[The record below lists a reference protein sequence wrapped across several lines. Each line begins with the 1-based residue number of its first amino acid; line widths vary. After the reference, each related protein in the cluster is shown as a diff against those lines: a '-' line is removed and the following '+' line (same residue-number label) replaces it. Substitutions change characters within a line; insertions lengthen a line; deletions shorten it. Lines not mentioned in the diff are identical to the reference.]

1 MRSQNSNSKWI
12 SQKFTQ
18 EAGQSNWNQYQ
29 VVLNGGARK
38 LRIRDSDNTSTNLTT
53 TWPVLE
59 AGQKVI
65 LTTDYSTFANET
77 IGGTSS
83 VGSTTPNTNLSTQA
97 VSGFTT
103 LSYNSTQMDAFTTY
117 STGTYSRV
125 QAYGGMADIHP
136 EGTRAWFSGYGG
148 VITEYVF
155 STPWDASTAT
165 ASGNTFTSPENI
177 ASWGSAAPGFCW
189 ADDGRLFIVTGYPG
203 MTTQAHYFTTYRAAT
218 PYDLGSLDTTGYS
231 SFYKYTDGHLAKGS
245 GQNDQIAFFKMSR
258 DGTKLVM
265 QGHSHSQAPLGGN
278 IGSNGLYPITATL
291 TSPFNISTID
301 RYIAN
306 NTTYL
311 ATGLNTNIVDTG
323 FNMSHNGRFITK
335 LHSSG
340 LNATGNIYAMAF
352 SVYSLTDPWDISSM
366 STTPSGTI
374 YFPNNYDGVSKQP
387 NSSSYNTCMHGV
399 SPCGRYLV
407 YTAYNGTSN
416 VTDGIYQNRLG
427 IVDLNGVGWDL
438 GDGKNVD
445 ITNHNLSSAPVAA
458 WTQAPK
464 IYVSAETSSARC
476 AVDPVSLAYW
486 KDSSS
491 TSTLVIGH
499 EESGVLT
506 AGDTLLLDDTSTV
519 TISSVVESAGAYT
532 PIIPAT
538 TGSAVTGK
546 LHYTGRSFATGTSS
560 QETTLISTPVYGM
573 SHGAMCFSPDGVNL
587 YVTSSRSLALPSDF
601 VPNANYN
608 NMLVRYKLS
617 TPWNIDT
624 AEWVQ
629 TWDRAL
635 RHTEP
640 AATYLGAHYQIRG
653 VAFNPQGTK
662 LLIYCQYNSGTS
674 SPSNKWLGEWNL
686 ATPWDLNTTQ
696 YVGLQLI
703 NVTSSNYTQTGQM
716 SINSTG
722 TQVSINN
729 VRATT
734 NGTNQRMV
742 IDLTTPY
749 SLSGGVSVPAA
760 WSTNASEQGGFGNFV
775 TKNGKYLIH
784 SSDYSYSISN
794 QYGYPVTV
802 QTFGTIN
809 DLSLNSLTSG
819 TRNTVDRLSGSQTQ
833 MNNTADWAGVYG
845 TTNTSDLPLGFA
857 ASEDGT
863 KLYVYTQDGTIRQF
877 DVRLNDNMYKY
888 TVTIPTQASVPDTVV
903 MPSRATEVSYTSIAL
918 DDNDSDVLV
927 LSTAEI
933 AADSSTRAI
942 QFKIEENAQESLV
955 NSVKVNLWRA

>member
-1 MRSQNSNSKWI
+1 MVMRSQNSNSKWV

-18 EAGQSNWNQYQ
+18 ENGENNWNQYQ

-77 IGGTSS
+77 IGSTSS
-83 VGSTTPNTNLSTQA
+83 VGSTTPTINL
-97 VSGFTT
+97 G
-103 LSYNSTQMDAFTTY
+103 SYSESQIDAFITY
-117 STGTYSRV
+117 STGTYSRAM
-125 QAYGGMADIHP
+125 AYGGMADIHP

-165 ASGNTFTSPENI
+165 ATGNTFTSPE
-177 ASWGSAAPGFCW
+177 AMTGFTSAAPAFNW

-203 MTTQAHYFTTYRAAT
+203 MASSGHFFTTYRAAT

-231 SFYKYTDGHLAKGS
+231 SFYKYTDGHLAKS
-245 GQNDQIAFFKMSR
+245 TMAADVISFFKMSR
-258 DGTKLVM
+258 DGTKMAL
-265 QGHSHSQAPLGGN
+265 QGHNNAARPLGGST
-278 IGSNGLYPITATL
+278 GTGLYPITLTL
-291 TSPFNISTID
+291 SSPFNLATVD
-301 RYIAN
+301 RYNAA

-311 ATGLNTNIVDTG
+311 ASGFNTNITDTG
-323 FNMSHNGRFITK
+323 YNMTHNGRFVTQ
-335 LHSSG
+335 LHSG
-340 LNATGNIYAMAF
+340 VHYDGAYLGMRF
-352 SVYSLTDPWDISSM
+352 SVYPLNTPWDISTM
-366 STTPSGTI
+366 STTSAGLI
-374 YFPNNYDGVSKQP
+374 YFPRVYPGTSSQGQNNNY
-387 NSSSYNTCMHGV
+387 NSCIHGV

-407 YTAYNGTSN
+407 YTCLNNGTSAFVDGN
-416 VTDGIYQNRLG
+416 VQNRLG

-438 GDGKNVD
+438 GDGKEVD
-445 ITNHNLSSAPVAA
+445 ITNHGLSSAPVAA

-587 YVTSSRSLALPSDF
+587 YVTSSRSLTLPSDF
-601 VPNANYN
+601 APNANYN

-635 RHTEP
+635 RHTE
-640 AATYLGAHYQIRG
+640 ATGTYLGAHYQIRG

-686 ATPWDLNTTQ
+686 GIPWDLNTAQ
-696 YVGLQLI
+696 YVDLQII

-734 NGTNQRMV
+734 AGTNQRMV

-749 SLSGGVSVPAA
+749 SVSGGVSVPAA
-760 WSTNASEQGGFGNFV
+760 WSTTTTEQGGFGNFV

-784 SSDYSYSISN
+784 SSDFSYSISN

-802 QTFGTIN
+802 QTFGTTD
-809 DLSLNSLTSG
+809 DLSLSSLTSG
-819 TRNTVDRLSGSQTQ
+819 TRNAVDRLSGSQTQ

-955 NSVKVNLWRA
+955 NSVKINLWRA